1 MGVINVN
8 NMIEDDDKTT
18 EFKCKVWDI
27 ERDYRLWGG
36 RHFKGPNVTKIYD
49 DFSEINLKFPD
60 MYYQFGEDNERI
72 VAMLYQKSAQLTAEI
87 LETTYYISPSDD
99 EKSDI
104 IHTLARLRD
113 TTTMT
118 GWMLYDIVR
127 EEKVSD
133 LLECV
138 RIGHGS
144 GYNRDLLFYRCLL
157 HMYDSDVG
165 EAEQFYGFD
174 EFNRYGEHY
183 NDVELYDEYINYDNG
198 HGPGEDPYITIYDK
212 CFSNGINYMNR
223 LYWWS

>member
-1 MGVINVN
+1 MGLINVN
-8 NMIEDDDKTT
+8 NTIEDDDNTT

-27 ERDYRLWGG
+27 ENDYQLWGG
-36 RHFKGPNVTKIYD
+36 RNFKGPNVTKIYD
-49 DFSEINLKFPD
+49 DFSEINSKFHN
-60 MYYQFGEDNERI
+60 MYHEFGEDKERI

-87 LETTYYISPSDD
+87 CEMTYYISPSDD

-104 IHTLARLRD
+104 IHTLARLRE

-127 EEKVSD
+127 QDKVSD
-133 LLECV
+133 LLDSIRV
-138 RIGHGS
+138 GS
-144 GYNRDLLFYRCLL
+144 GYNRDILFYRCLL

-165 EAEQFYGFD
+165 EAEQFYGLD
-174 EFNRYGEHY
+174 EFGKYGEHY

-198 HGPGEDPYITIYDK
+198 HGPSEDPYITTYDK
-212 CFSNGINYMNR
+212 CFSNRINYMNR